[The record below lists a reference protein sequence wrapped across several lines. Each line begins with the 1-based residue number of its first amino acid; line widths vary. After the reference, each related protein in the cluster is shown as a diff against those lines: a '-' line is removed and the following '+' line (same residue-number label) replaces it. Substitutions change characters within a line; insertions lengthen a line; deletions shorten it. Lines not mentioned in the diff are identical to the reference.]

1 MRPQWQDVG
10 VLSPDSGVFSVRTR
24 RRVIVDGARGLLAL
38 AALGAI
44 TTACGSPAPPAPDP
58 LEAQLDAAHEDSE
71 LAAEA
76 AKAAPPVIAPILNVI
91 ADERAQHATALI
103 EEIARAA
110 GKPIPTS
117 TTSSMPST
125 TTSAAAA
132 PPPTVNDVINALRT
146 SADSAAKL
154 VPTLS
159 GYRAGLVGSIAAACT
174 AAYSVALTPVGGQQ

>member
-1 MRPQWQDVG
+1 
-10 VLSPDSGVFSVRTR
+10 VLAG
-24 RRVIVDGARGLLAL
+24 GARGLLAL
-38 AALGAI
+38 AALGAV

-58 LEAQLDAAHEDSE
+58 LEAQLAAANQDSE
-71 LAAEA
+71 LAAAA
-76 AKAAPPVIAPILNVI
+76 AKAADPIVAPVLNVI

-110 GKPIPTS
+110 GKPTPTS
-117 TTSSMPST
+117 TPSITPST

-132 PPPTVNDVINALRT
+132 PPPTAKDVINALKT

-159 GYRAGLVGSIAAACT
+159 GYRAGLLGSIAAACT
-174 AAYSVALTPVGGQQ
+174 TAYSVALAPNGGQQ